1 MLSLHDSLLDHAIA
15 LWVERDGAHGRPVA
29 GMSRPAR
36 RVAFARGGVKPMA
49 RGQDGHVGTRMT
61 LPRADVTQAA
71 MPVGV
76 VVPISSVP
84 NRSGVA
90 SRHRVRKAPA
100 EAEVPTSGRR
110 LKLGRSRRW
119 LCFVEGSAAP
129 KTAVAEISRAFT
141 SQVDSKQAGSRK

>member
-1 MLSLHDSLLDHAIA
+1 MSLHDSLLDHAIA

-110 LKLGRSRRW
+110 LKLGLSGHRA
-119 LCFVEGSAAP
+119 VPVAA
-129 KTAVAEISRAFT
+129 TATELLAVA
-141 SQVDSKQAGSRK
+141 DSVGLVS